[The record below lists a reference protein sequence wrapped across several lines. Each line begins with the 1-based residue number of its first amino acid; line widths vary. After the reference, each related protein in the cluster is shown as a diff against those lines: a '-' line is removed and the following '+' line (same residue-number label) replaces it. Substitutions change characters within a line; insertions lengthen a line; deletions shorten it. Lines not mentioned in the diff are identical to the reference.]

1 MSFTPGKLSRSG
13 RAETRS
19 RTKDDVRRVMQAVDK
34 VPKKSF
40 VKRISGF
47 KRYKNFALKFCEIE
61 SFHFPSYLKFF
72 WPCSAFFLK
81 INFVSLCFYLIFVAF
96 SRNYDTVIYFFQVRR
111 WEKNWVTIP
120 DTTMKI
126 LKWVPLTASE
136 RKRLKTAASSLITS
150 TEQSSAASSKPQSRG

>member
-1 MSFTPGKLSRSG
+1 MKLIHFTF
-13 RAETRS
+13 
-19 RTKDDVRRVMQAVDK
+19 RV
-34 VPKKSF
+34 
-40 VKRISGF
+40 I
-47 KRYKNFALKFCEIE
+47 YNFLAL
-61 SFHFPSYLKFF
+61 FF
-72 WPCSAFFLK
+72 FFLK

-96 SRNYDTVIYFFQVRR
+96 SRNYYTVIYFFQVRR

>member
-34 VPKKSF
+34 VPKKVLSKEF
-40 VKRISGF
+40 VDFFKKKICLKILWNWYISLSKLF
-47 KRYKNFALKFCEIE
+47 II
-61 SFHFPSYLKFF
+61 F
-72 WPCSAFFLK
+72 WPCSPFFLK

>member
-1 MSFTPGKLSRSG
+1 MFLLNFCCLFTKLL
-13 RAETRS
+13 
-19 RTKDDVRRVMQAVDK
+19 
-34 VPKKSF
+34 
-40 VKRISGF
+40 
-47 KRYKNFALKFCEIE
+47 YC
-61 SFHFPSYLKFF
+61 
-72 WPCSAFFLK
+72 
-81 INFVSLCFYLIFVAF
+81 
-96 SRNYDTVIYFFQVRR
+96 IYFFQVRR